1 MNAIEFLTSLIRS
14 GKLYS
19 LGIGSTL
26 DEVDQSVRCE
36 FIDGVS
42 KSGLSMRRDYGF
54 FEFSFRS
61 DPEWTVFAISIQL
74 HRLASNFEMAQEW
87 QRGMGTD
94 FSRYTTWCE
103 LRDAL
108 SRVQQSPT
116 LTVKD
121 QGDFIEYRADATN
134 VSVVVNNNHEERD
147 CSVGQGDLWSVSLWS
162 ATRSE

>member
-14 GKLYS
+14 GKLYG

-26 DEVDQSVRCE
+26 DDVNQSIRCD
-36 FIDGVS
+36 FIDDVS

-54 FEFSFRS
+54 FEFSFKS
-61 DPEWTVFAISIQL
+61 GPEWVISAVSIQL
-74 HRLASNFEMAQEW
+74 HRLASNFEMAEEW
-87 QRGMGTD
+87 QRGMGTY
-94 FSRYTTWCE
+94 FPQYTAWRE
-103 LRDAL
+103 LQGAL
-108 SRVQQSPT
+108 SRVQEYPS

-121 QGDFIEYRADATN
+121 QGDFIEYRADSTN
-134 VSVVVNNNHEERD
+134 VSIIVNNDHEERD

>member
-19 LGIGSTL
+19 LEIGSTL
-26 DEVDQSVRCE
+26 GEVNRSIRCD
-36 FIDGVS
+36 FIDDVS

-54 FEFSFRS
+54 FEFSFNS
-61 DPEWTVFAISIQL
+61 GPEWVISAVSIQM
-74 HRLASNFEMAQEW
+74 HRLASNYEMAGEW
-87 QRGMGTD
+87 QRGMGTL
-94 FSRYTTWCE
+94 FPRYTAWRE
-103 LRDAL
+103 LQDAL
-108 SRVQQSPT
+108 SQVEECPS

-134 VSVVVNNNHEERD
+134 ISIIVNNDHAKRD

-162 ATRSE
+162 ATRSQ